1 MDECMKMR
9 RKARFP
15 LSCDVLTELGSGTP
29 GSRQRPE
36 QLPAMQRN
44 RTQRWQDEPTMELRW
59 QVFVRVY
66 LLLTQGGS
74 GVVDIEELVGQHEGN
89 YLEGGHLT
97 VWVQ

>member
-59 QVFVRVY
+59 QVFGRGY
-66 LLLTQGGS
+66 LLLPQLRS
-74 GVVDIEELVGQHEGN
+74 GVEDIEELDGQHQGN
-89 YLEGGHLT
+89 TLEGGHLAL
-97 VWVQ
+97 